1 MSDAVIDLAQRIRA
15 RDEAAANGFSSPANP
30 DQVGRANAL
39 SRDLSLPPDLV
50 DRNLSAVE
58 QTAQQIKAR
67 EAIRQNPVIG
77 QWAADPRNAMLAKDD
92 TDNLSSIAKLMS
104 GVAGVGEHAARGVAA
119 GVPALTSGLY
129 GVGRMAFEG
138 LAAADRWA
146 SGEQGATVLD
156 TAANWMKRQQD
167 AGAAMQARWYGK
179 DPGTFIGSNLKQ
191 GLSNVPTQAATL
203 VLSAMGAP
211 EAGAALAGGQQGG
224 QSYKQARDA
233 GKSVGQSALFATTQA
248 ASEAVFE
255 LAPAKV
261 FAHDTQ
267 VGATFGR
274 KVIDFLK
281 SELPNEIATQEYQN
295 LNEWITLN
303 PDKPIKDFLAEQPKS
318 MLATAIQVAVGGTV
332 SAGVAHG
339 SQAIVNTIV
348 NHDRKAQAQADAS
361 LLQDI
366 AAGSTES
373 KVRARDPSAFA
384 KFMAMQSD
392 GTPAE
397 HVYWPGEKVAEYFQS
412 QGMDWHDTSHWDF
425 DHSIPGQIDEALATG
440 GDVVM
445 KTSDFAAHLAGTP
458 IWEALKD
465 DARLSPGGLSLNEA
479 RALKDQLSSIGDNF
493 EGELQKQELE
503 NQPRMMLYQ
512 SLRDKLTNAGFTQN
526 AADAQAQLLT
536 ARAVTRAAR
545 MGQPLTGNEY
555 DHLDVNQ
562 ALPETL
568 GKVQAADGLDMVIAA
583 LKGSGKENSGPS
595 LLDFIAKNGGVED
608 RGGDIASMG
617 GDKWHREK
625 SFRKK
630 LIKPHD
636 EAQTTFIPGQKHA
649 NSLDDMAQRAWE
661 AGYLPEFTE
670 RPTTAQFLDVIGQ
683 ELRGKPRHL
692 PQGANQTAETRQA
705 AQELADILA
714 QEGVDHNKASPK
726 EIRDAVAR
734 YQAAREGGLNQSAF
748 HGSPH
753 IFDKFS
759 TDKIGT
765 GEGAQVYGY
774 GLYFA
779 GRKEIAQ
786 HYRDALSDPKIDGR
800 EMHDNEWL
808 AWDDI
813 RKAGGD
819 IDKAISA
826 LEARIAE
833 KTADGSIRTFDGLK
847 AALATMKEWKK
858 NPPNISEPGR
868 LYEVDIP
875 EDDEYLLW
883 DKPLSEQPPKVKA
896 ALESVLATRN
906 EAIVRHLS
914 NKTAGQIYKSLN
926 GAGGRN
932 GAPAFMSDKA
942 VSLALHDAGIAGIKY
957 LDGGSRADGDGTH
970 NYVVFDDSRV
980 SIKSYEQSFHDGPRG
995 KISFDQGR
1003 AIIDLFQA
1011 RDQSTFLH
1019 ETGHMF
1025 LEELKADALSPD
1037 APDQL
1042 KADWKAVTDW
1052 FAANGHKIENGE
1064 IPVDAH
1070 ELWARGFERYLTEGK
1085 SPSAGLRKIFD
1096 MFRSWLL
1103 NIYQVVDNLRSPITP
1118 EIREVMD
1125 RLVATDEEIS
1135 QAREQ
1140 QNIKALFTDA
1150 AQAGMTEAEFAAYQ
1164 KSTTEA
1170 RDEAFDQLLYK
1181 TMQAIRQS
1189 RTKAYKEEEAN
1200 VRGEVTDRVNARP
1213 EWRAMEAIKGGQ
1225 RLDRQALVDKYGE
1238 DALRLLPNRVPPV
1251 YAEKGVNADELA
1263 ELSGFRTGDE
1273 MVRALMGIGE
1283 RTRQL
1288 REAGDKRSAK
1298 QVMIDEE
1305 TQAVMRERHGDPLND
1320 GSIEEEALAAIH
1332 NGKQGEVIA
1341 SELRQL
1347 GKKTG
1352 DRPTPYRLAREW
1364 AQRKI
1369 SESKVVEATSGT
1381 AIQRY
1386 ARAAAKAAKAA
1397 EEAMLKGDADE
1408 TFRQKQAQMLNN
1420 ALIAEAKNTKDR
1432 IDIAVARMG
1441 RIAKRA
1447 TMKSVDQAYLDQAHG
1462 LLEQVNFR
1470 TVSQRQLDR
1479 AESFEQW
1486 ARARQAEGYDIAVP
1500 DTFANILG
1508 QTHWSRLSIENLF
1521 GLDDAVQQIMHLGRL
1536 KQKLLD
1542 GKDERDYEVARADM
1556 LGSIDKLPPSPPVGN
1571 LEPGRWDK
1579 LKMVALAAHASMT
1592 KITRMLY
1599 VLDGNS
1605 TNGPFNRL
1613 IGRPLAYA
1621 LERQNDLHN
1630 EIQASTIASLNA
1642 VPDDIKR
1649 RFAEHVTIPEMP
1661 GYDGATVWSR
1671 TQLHQMAR
1679 NAGTAENWRVLAEGF
1694 GWDQQAAFAALDRE
1708 MTQAEWEYVQRD
1720 LDLVGSFWPEIEA
1733 MYKRINGIAPPK
1745 VEPQQIVTRHGVFP
1759 GGYYPLVPDS
1769 TKNPKLDRAMQSD
1782 DLFNVLFTRAITRN
1796 GFTKE
1801 RTGATYYVSLA
1812 PGISQRHMME
1822 VVHDFTHREAVMQAD
1837 KILSDPRIVEAIRDR
1852 LGIEMQKQ
1860 FRPWLKAIAN
1870 EFATEKTGAEGMDLI
1885 ANKMRSSMSMMGM
1898 GYRLGTMIKQLAG
1911 YGNSIAELGSNGE
1924 RWFASGMKSVA
1935 GMGSR
1940 EATNFAM
1947 EKSGVIRHRMMNVD
1961 LTQAQELAK
1970 LEGKHGVAADTRRFA
1985 FYGIGIMDRVV
1996 VIPTW
2001 FAGYNKGLAEGMSE
2015 EDAVALGD
2023 YVVNAS
2029 QGGAG
2034 IMNTS
2039 ALQRVKGMP
2048 SLLVMFYSYGSA
2060 YYNAQS
2066 QLLRDTGTAIRERKT
2081 SDIPRLMARAW
2092 WLMLAPNLLST
2103 ALGALVG
2110 GGPDDDESWAKYLA
2124 IGSVAGMFTG
2134 IPVVGSWVQSG
2145 LTGFDFSASPLDRAG
2160 TTIWNAG
2167 KDIWHSLDDYIP
2179 EGLPGADPYDETHAS
2194 KRAVRNAV
2202 ESVGYITSLPLG
2214 QPAPAAQF
2222 VTDWA
2227 NGKQDPE
2234 TLHDWYEGLTTGRIK
2249 D

>member
-1 MSDAVIDLAQRIRA
+1 MSDAVIDLAQRIKA

-30 DQVGRANAL
+30 DQIGRANAL

-77 QWAADPRNAMLAKDD
+77 QWASDPRNAMLAKDD

-339 SQAIVNTIV
+339 SQAIANTIV

-397 HVYWPGEKVAEYFQS
+397 HVYVPGEKVAQYFQS

-512 SLRDKLTNAGFTQN
+512 SVRDKLTNAGFTQN

-536 ARAVTRAAR
+536 DRAVTRAAR

-562 ALPETL
+562 ALPEAL

-636 EAQTTFIPGQKHA
+636 EAQGTFIPGQKHA

-692 PQGANQTAETRQA
+692 PQGANQTAEMRQA

-734 YQAAREGGLNQSAF
+734 YQAAREGGL
-748 HGSPH
+748 
-753 IFDKFS
+753 
-759 TDKIGT
+759 
-765 GEGAQVYGY
+765 
-774 GLYFA
+774 
-779 GRKEIAQ
+779 
-786 HYRDALSDPKIDGR
+786 
-800 EMHDNEWL
+800 
-808 AWDDI
+808 
-813 RKAGGD
+813 
-819 IDKAISA
+819 
-826 LEARIAE
+826 
-833 KTADGSIRTFDGLK
+833 
-847 AALATMKEWKK
+847 
-858 NPPNISEPGR
+858 
-868 LYEVDIP
+868 
-875 EDDEYLLW
+875 
-883 DKPLSEQPPKVKA
+883 
-896 ALESVLATRN
+896 
-906 EAIVRHLS
+906 
-914 NKTAGQIYKSLN
+914 
-926 GAGGRN
+926 
-932 GAPAFMSDKA
+932 
-942 VSLALHDAGIAGIKY
+942 
-957 LDGGSRADGDGTH
+957 
-970 NYVVFDDSRV
+970 
-980 SIKSYEQSFHDGPRG
+980 EQSFNDGPRG
-995 KISFDQGR
+995 KISFDNGR

-1011 RDQSTFLH
+1011 RDQSTLIH
-1019 ETGHMF
+1019 ESGHLF
-1025 LEELKADALSPD
+1025 LEELKADALSPN

-1042 KADWKAVTDW
+1042 KADWRAVTDW
-1052 FAANGHKIENGE
+1052 FAANGHKLEDGQ

-1070 ELWARGFERYLTEGK
+1070 ELWARGFERYLMEGK
-1085 SPSAGLRKIFD
+1085 SPNARLRKIFD

-1125 RLVATDEEIS
+1125 RLVTTDEEIS

-1189 RTKAYKEEEAN
+1189 RTKAYKDEEAN

-1213 EWRAMEAIKGGQ
+1213 EWRAMEAVKGGQ

-1288 REAGDKRSAK
+1288 REAGDKRSVK

-1305 TQAVMRERHGDPLND
+1305 TQALMRERHGDPLND

-1352 DRPTPYRLAREW
+1352 DRLTPYRLAREW

-1381 AIQRY
+1381 ALQRY

-1397 EEAMLKGDADE
+1397 EEAMLKGDVDE

-1420 ALIAEAKNTKDR
+1420 ALIAEAKNAKDR

-1486 ARARQAEGYDIAVP
+1486 AQARQAEGYDIAVP

-1542 GKDERDYEVARADM
+1542 GKEERDFDAVVAEAQDTIGRLPPKRPSNLMEPGWKDRFKSNVA
-1556 LGSIDKLPPSPPVGN
+1556 SIDAAL
-1571 LEPGRWDK
+1571 
-1579 LKMVALAAHASMT
+1579 LKVETL
-1592 KITRMLY
+1592 
-1599 VLDGNS
+1599 VDWLDGS
-1605 TNGPFNRL
+1605 AKGVFNRYVFKP
-1613 IGRPLAYA
+1613 ISDAQDREHAMYA
-1621 LERQNDLHN
+1621 DYSGKVV
-1630 EIQASTIASLNA
+1630 QAMR
-1642 VPDDIKR
+1642 DHGDIKR
-1649 RFAEHVTIPEMP
+1649 WQEMVRAPELMNRETGEP
-1661 GYDGATVWSR
+1661 WTMTRQQLVAMALNMGNEGNIQRLVDGY
-1671 TQLHQMAR
+1671 
-1679 NAGTAENWRVLAEGF
+1679 
-1694 GWDQQAAFAALDRE
+1694 GWNEQAVRDVLDRE
-1708 MTQAEWEYVQRD
+1708 LTAKDWQFVQATWD
-1720 LDLVGSFWPEIEA
+1720 IIDGLWPEIEA
-1733 MYKRINGIAPPK
+1733 MEKRINGLAPDK
-1745 VEPQQIVTRHGVFP
+1745 VEAVPIETSAGTLP
-1759 GGYYPLVPDS
+1759 GGYYPAVYDT
-1769 TKNPKLDRAMQSD
+1769 TKNIDAEVNRGKES
-1782 DLFNVLFTRAITRN
+1782 DLFETAYTRANTRASA
-1796 GFTKE
+1796 TKE
-1801 RTGATYYVSLA
+1801 RAQAVKRPILLNLGV
-1812 PGISQRHMME
+1812 INRHLGE
-1822 VVHDFTHREAVMQAD
+1822 VIHDITHREAVMQAD
-1837 KILSDPRIVEAIRDR
+1837 RFLSDRRIVKAIDDH
-1852 LGIEMQKQ
+1852 LGREYRQQ
-1860 FRPWLKAIAN
+1860 FRPWLKFVANQWAMERAGNEGLGKFLNKARANATIVGMGFRISTILTQVAGYSNSFENVGAKWVTPAIA
-1870 EFATEKTGAEGMDLI
+1870 KTAAHPIETFKFVSERSGEIRSRMDTLDRDI
-1885 ANKMRSSMSMMGM
+1885 
-1898 GYRLGTMIKQLAG
+1898 RLGLNQLAG
-1911 YGNSIAELGSNGE
+1911 KPGLMAE
-1924 RWFASGMKSVA
+1924 V
-1935 GMGSR
+1935 
-1940 EATNFAM
+1940 
-1947 EKSGVIRHRMMNVD
+1947 
-1961 LTQAQELAK
+1961 Q
-1970 LEGKHGVAADTRRFA
+1970 RFA
-1985 FYGIGIMDRVV
+1985 FHGIGYADRMVV
-1996 VIPTW
+1996 VPTW
-2001 FAGYNKGLAEGMSE
+2001 MGAYNKSLSEGSTE
-2015 EDAVALGD
+2015 EQAIYEADKAVR
-2023 YVVNAS
+2023 VS
-2029 QGGAG
+2029 QGSGA
-2034 IMNTS
+2034 
-2039 ALQRVKGMP
+2039 AKDLAAVQRGTGQWGQVLKLMT
-2048 SLLVMFYSYGSA
+2048 MFYSYMSA
-2060 YYNAQS
+2060 MYQ
-2066 QLLRDTGTAIRERKT
+2066 RERT
-2081 SDIPRLMARAW
+2081 LGRDVRAMSRNDLPRLMARAW
-2092 WLMLAPNLLST
+2092 WLLAVPPVMAALLSGQGPGDDEDWGAWGFKQMLFN
-2103 ALGALVG
+2103 ALG
-2110 GGPDDDESWAKYLA
+2110 P
-2124 IGSVAGMFTG
+2124 
-2134 IPVVGSWVQSG
+2134 IPVVRDLARPAWDGVAG
-2145 LTGFDFSASPLDRAG
+2145 NKGFDYQLSPLQRAG
-2160 TTIWNAG
+2160 QSVVISMKDLGKVVRGEDTHRATRDTLETAG
-2167 KDIWHSLDDYIP
+2167 YAT
-2179 EGLPGADPYDETHAS
+2179 GLVPGQVAASTQFLVDVGNGDADPQ
-2194 KRAVRNAV
+2194 
-2202 ESVGYITSLPLG
+2202 SV
-2214 QPAPAAQF
+2214 A
-2222 VTDWA
+2222 
-2227 NGKQDPE
+2227 
-2234 TLHDWYEGLTTGRIK
+2234 DWYNGLVKGKI